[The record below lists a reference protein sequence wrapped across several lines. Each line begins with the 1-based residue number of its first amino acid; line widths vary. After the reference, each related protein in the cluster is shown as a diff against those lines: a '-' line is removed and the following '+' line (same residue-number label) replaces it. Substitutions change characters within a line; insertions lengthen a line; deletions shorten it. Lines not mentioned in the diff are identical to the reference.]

1 MSDRVLIANRGE
13 IAVRII
19 RACRE
24 LGVESVAIYSDPD
37 QGSLAVRLADHSVRV
52 GPAQASKSYLS
63 VDAVIAAAVESGAT
77 AVHPG
82 YGFLSENADFAQRVI
97 DAGLVWIGPPP
108 SCITLMGD
116 KSSAL
121 AAARRAGV
129 ATLPSSP
136 PLASLEDAQAHAE
149 KLGFPLLLKANGGGG
164 GRGIRF
170 IADHEQLSEGFA
182 QAQGEVG
189 AAFADPSLYLEKFI
203 SPARHVEVQVM
214 GDKYGNLIHLYERE
228 CSMQRRRQKLIEEA
242 PAPNLP
248 ESTRKALCE
257 QALQLAVAVDY
268 DSVGTVEFL
277 VDSAGTPYFIEM
289 NTRVQVEHGVT
300 ELVTGIDIVREQ
312 IKIALGEKLSIVQ
325 EQVAITGAAI
335 EIRINAEDPARN
347 FAGSPGTLDLCRY
360 PSGPGIRIDAGFETG
375 DVIQPFYDS
384 MIAKVLCLDSTRD
397 AAVIRMQRALRE
409 FEVAGVSTTVPF
421 TSELLVMTEFV
432 SGAYDTETV
441 ETYAASKG

>member
-1 MSDRVLIANRGE
+1 MSARVLIANRGE
-13 IAVRII
+13 IAARII

-24 LGVESVAIYSDPD
+24 LGLESIAVYSDPD
-37 QGSLAVRLADHSVRV
+37 ENSLPVRMADRAVRI
-52 GPAQASKSYLS
+52 GPAQASKSYLF
-63 VDAVIAAAVESGAT
+63 VDAVIEAARESGAT

-82 YGFLSENADFAQRVI
+82 YGFLSENAEFARRVLA
-97 DAGLVWIGPPP
+97 AGLVWIGPPP
-108 SCITLMGD
+108 SCIELMGD

-121 AAARRAGV
+121 KTAREAGV

-136 PLASLEDAQAHAE
+136 PLASLEEAQSHAAR
-149 KLGFPLLLKANGGGG
+149 LGFPLLLKANSGGG

-170 IADHEQLSEGFA
+170 LANEEQLVEGFA

-189 AAFADPSLYLEKFI
+189 AAFSDPSLYLEKFI

-214 GDKYGNLIHLYERE
+214 GDRHGNLVHLYERE

-242 PAPNLP
+242 PAPHLP
-248 ESTRKALCE
+248 ESTRESLCA
-257 QALQLAVAVDY
+257 QALTLAAAVDY

-277 VDSAGTPYFIEM
+277 LGADETAYFIEM

-312 IKIALGEKLSIVQ
+312 IQIALGEKISFTQ
-325 EQVAITGAAI
+325 DQVRITGAAL

-347 FAGSPGTLDLCRY
+347 FAGSPGVLQTCRY
-360 PSGPGIRIDAGFETG
+360 PSGPGVRVDAGFEAA

-384 MIAKVLCLDSTRD
+384 MIAKVLCLDATRE
-397 AAVIRMQRALRE
+397 AVIQRMQRALQE
-409 FEVAGVSTTVPF
+409 FEVTGVSTTVPF
-421 TSELLVMTEFV
+421 TIDLLALPDFV
-432 SGAYDTETV
+432 AGVYNTETV
-441 ETYAASKG
+441 ELHAATT